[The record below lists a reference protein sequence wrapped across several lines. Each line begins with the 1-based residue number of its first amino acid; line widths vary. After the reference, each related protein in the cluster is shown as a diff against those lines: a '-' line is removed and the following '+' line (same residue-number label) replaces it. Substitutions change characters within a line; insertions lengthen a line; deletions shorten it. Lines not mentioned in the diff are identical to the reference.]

1 MGLAM
6 GIYAGIAAGGVMVLL
21 VLISVLGWLFSSD
34 KKKKAAQAQID
45 EEKGEFVGQKSGVV
59 VQVSQHEVGGLH
71 NAPSSQFTPTS
82 QLSSKTDLV
91 R

>member
-1 MGLAM
+1 MALAM

-34 KKKKAAQAQID
+34 KKKKAAQAEID

-59 VQVSQHEVGGLH
+59 VKISQHEVGGFH
-71 NAPSSQFTPTS
+71 NTPSSHFTPTS
-82 QLSSKTDLV
+82 QPRSNTHLV